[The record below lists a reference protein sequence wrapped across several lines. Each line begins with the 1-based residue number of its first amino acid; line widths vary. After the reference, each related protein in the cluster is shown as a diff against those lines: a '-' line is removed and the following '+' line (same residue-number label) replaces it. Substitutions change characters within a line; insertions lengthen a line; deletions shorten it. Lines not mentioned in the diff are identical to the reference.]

1 MAIILISQI
10 NNGHY
15 INPLIDAFLMG
26 HEKALNLVVV
36 NAILMSF
43 NAHYFFHGADN
54 IILINSI
61 MAMNSS
67 GHGFEFNWW

>member
-15 INPLIDAFLMG
+15 INPLIDAFLTG

-43 NAHYFFHGADN
+43 NAHFFMGQTA
-54 IILINSI
+54 LFSKTQ
-61 MAMNSS
+61 
-67 GHGFEFNWW
+67 